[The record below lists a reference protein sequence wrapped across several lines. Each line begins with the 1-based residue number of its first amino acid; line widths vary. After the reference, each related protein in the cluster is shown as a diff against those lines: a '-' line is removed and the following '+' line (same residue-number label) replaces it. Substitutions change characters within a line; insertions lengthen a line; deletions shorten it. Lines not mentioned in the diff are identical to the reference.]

1 MSESYLD
8 SSVDV
13 KNLDLPG
20 YYLIRSGHS
29 SNAEWGSVCTYSK
42 NCLPLRVIDI
52 SYLLE
57 RIDFEVKMGYK
68 FVIFLLFIGLYKPVS
83 DSELLSIKFEM
94 SLEIWTQKNPF

>member
-1 MSESYLD
+1 M
-8 SSVDV
+8 
-13 KNLDLPG
+13 
-20 YYLIRSGHS
+20 YY
-29 SNAEWGSVCTYSK
+29 K

-68 FVIFLLFIGLYKPVS
+68 FVIFLLFIGLFKPIS

-94 SLEIWTQKNPF
+94 SLETWTQKNPF